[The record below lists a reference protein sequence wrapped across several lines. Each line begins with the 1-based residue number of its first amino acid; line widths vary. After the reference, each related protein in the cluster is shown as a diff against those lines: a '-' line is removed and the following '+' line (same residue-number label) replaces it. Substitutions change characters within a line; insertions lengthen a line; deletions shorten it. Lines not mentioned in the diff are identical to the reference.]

1 MSSDDESENS
11 ASDLSSSSE
20 YSFQDDD
27 VLEEQEDFADF
38 NFDLPE
44 NMKWENQRFD
54 VDMQPFTLTPG
65 PTINLPDTGKAVDFF
80 SLFFTEEI
88 IGKIVE
94 FTNKNAQKKEVPHW
108 QPVTSEE
115 LKAFLAMLIISNDIV
130 VPRDERYFQ
139 SSAEAR
145 LFHIPGVKN
154 ILRSQK
160 RFFQLKSYIFF
171 CDPDHGQT
179 EEEKQDPLY
188 NVRGIYHIV
197 QKFKELF
204 NCSREI
210 SIDEAMVP
218 FKGRL
223 AIKVRMPD
231 KPIKFGVIFFQLCDS
246 KTSYCKNFS
255 IYAGKDDREAG
266 NIGKTGKIVMDL
278 VADLYNTNHHLYV
291 DNFYTSP
298 ILFLLLRTRGILA
311 AGTARPR
318 KGYPHEQLKR
328 AVLRK
333 RGEVAWLTA
342 KNKE

>member
-1 MSSDDESENS
+1 MSSGDESDNS
-11 ASDLSSSSE
+11 GSDLSSSSE

-27 VLEEQEDFADF
+27 VLEELFDSDEEEEDFAGF
-38 NFDLPE
+38 NFDLPK

-65 PTINLPDTGKAVDFF
+65 PTINLPDTGKAFDFF

-94 FTNKNAQKKEVPHW
+94 FTNKNAQKKEVPNW

-115 LKAFLAMLIISNDIV
+115 LKAFIAMLVISNDIIV
-130 VPRDERYFQ
+130 VPRDERYFL
-139 SSAEAR
+139 SSADAR

-154 ILRSQK
+154 ILRSRK
-160 RFFQLKSYIFF
+160 GFFQLKSYIFF
-171 CDPDHGQT
+171 CDPDHEQT

-188 NVRGIYHIV
+188 KVRGIYHDIV

-231 KPIKFGVIFFQLCDS
+231 KPIKFGVKFFQLCDS
-246 KTSYCKNFS
+246 KT
-255 IYAGKDDREAG
+255 
-266 NIGKTGKIVMDL
+266 
-278 VADLYNTNHHLYV
+278 
-291 DNFYTSP
+291 
-298 ILFLLLRTRGILA
+298 
-311 AGTARPR
+311 
-318 KGYPHEQLKR
+318 GY
-328 AVLRK
+328 
-333 RGEVAWLTA
+333 
-342 KNKE
+342 